1 MYMDICNHACP
12 SSTSGVS
19 SWYYKRKFK
28 QWWSLTFP
36 PISTK
41 RILTRWIIMR
51 KKKNMSQHMSL
62 VWFKVFN
69 ATSNNI
75 SVISWRSVLLVEETG
90 VPENHRLV
98 TSHWQIVNPTT
109 KMYYAITTTTAPL
122 LNGAALI
129 QTKGT
134 FEQLY
139 VKSKNW
145 HSIVLD
151 IVKCYTQ

>member
-1 MYMDICNHACP
+1 
-12 SSTSGVS
+12 
-19 SWYYKRKFK
+19 
-28 QWWSLTFP
+28 
-36 PISTK
+36 
-41 RILTRWIIMR
+41 
-51 KKKNMSQHMSL
+51 MSL
-62 VWFKVFN
+62 VWFKMFN

-90 VPENHRLV
+90 VPENHWLV

-122 LNGAALI
+122 LNAAALI

-151 IVKCYTQ
+151 IVMCYTQ